1 MELLYQV
8 LETKVE
14 YTSVG
19 RHVIID
25 TTGNQ
30 KANRNDTETK
40 GRVQMTS
47 TAVRTTVTEVTV
59 TTTVRHLNKSVDAI
73 VKAYAKTKEDM
84 KVLEAQ
90 KKALEE
96 QIRNLMDGASVGY
109 INGVKRV
116 EILNRSLTKIDRK
129 QLQEVYPEAYAA
141 TLKTTEYTVVDAE

>member
-1 MELLYQV
+1 MWSY
-8 LETKVE
+8 
-14 YTSVG
+14 
-19 RHVIID
+19 RVIID

-59 TTTVRHLNKSVDAI
+59 TKTVRHLNKSADAI
-73 VKAYAKTKEDM
+73 VKAFAKTKEDL

-96 QIRNLMDGASVGY
+96 QIRNLMDGATAGY

-116 EILNRSLTKIDRK
+116 EILDRKLTKVDRK
-129 QLQEVYPEAYAA
+129 KLQEAYPEAYEA
-141 TLKTTEYTVVDAE
+141 TLVTTEYTIVDAE

>member
-1 MELLYQV
+1 M
-8 LETKVE
+8 
-14 YTSVG
+14 G

-30 KANRNDTETK
+30 KANRNDTKTK